1 MKVALAQINTTVGA
15 LQANTNKMLA
25 LIAQAREAGAE
36 LLMFP
41 ELAITGYPPM
51 DLLDRESFVEAN
63 LACLDELRKASHGLT
78 VVVGFVD
85 RNLTNK
91 GKRLF
96 NAAAVLQNGK
106 ITSVHHKT
114 LLPTYD
120 VFDEDRYFEPADL
133 VTPVNLLGHHVGVSI
148 CEDIWNDSDFWS
160 RRLYLSDPIESLW
173 RQGMDL
179 LLNISASP
187 FHTGKPQLRLAM
199 VQAACRKY
207 RLPAIYVNQVGGN
220 DGLVFDGHS
229 FIVDAQGHLLWM
241 GQGFAEEFVVLELDD
256 LKPMGGFNWDS
267 DMAMIE
273 KALVLGT
280 RDYLHKT
287 GFKSAVL
294 GLSGGIDSAITA
306 AIAAQALG
314 PENVLGV
321 AMPSQYSSEGSVT
334 DAEALA
340 KNLGIPY
347 REIPIQPI
355 FDSFRAALAPAFEGK
370 AEDVTEENLQARI
383 RGNLLMALSN
393 KFGHLLLTT
402 GNKSEMA
409 VGYCTLYGDMCGGL
423 AVIADLPK
431 TWVYDLAR
439 YMNRNGEVIPENTI
453 TKPPSA
459 ELRPDQTDQ
468 DTLPPYEILDG
479 ILQAYIEESKSNAE
493 IAELGYDR
501 EVVDWVIRKINF
513 NEYKRRQAPPGLKVT
528 RKAFGQG
535 RRYPIARGYD
545 G

>member
-15 LQANTNKMLA
+15 LEANTRRMLT
-25 LIAQAREAGAE
+25 LLDEARAAGAE
-36 LLMFP
+36 LVLFP

-51 DLLDRESFVEAN
+51 DLLDRDSFIEAN
-63 LACLDELRKASHGLT
+63 LACLETLRQASHGLH

-96 NAAAVLQNGK
+96 NAAAVLSQGK
-106 ITSVHHKT
+106 ISSIHHKT

-120 VFDEDRYFEPADL
+120 VFDEDRYFEPADR
-133 VTPVNLLGHHVGVSI
+133 VTPVNLLGHHAGVTI
-148 CEDIWNDSDFWS
+148 CEDLWNDSDFWS
-160 RRLYLSDPIESLW
+160 RRLYLSDPVESLW

-187 FHTGKPQLRLAM
+187 FHTGKPQLRLSM
-199 VQAACRKY
+199 LQAACRKY
-207 RLPAIYVNQVGGN
+207 RLPAIYLNQVGGN
-220 DGLVFDGHS
+220 DSLVFDGHS
-229 FIVDAQGHLLWM
+229 FIVNAEGQLVWM
-241 GQGFAEEFVVLELDD
+241 GKGFAEEFVILDLEQLQPLQD
-256 LKPMGGFNWDS
+256 FHWAE

-273 KALVLGT
+273 QALVLGT
-280 RDYLHKT
+280 RDYLRKT
-287 GFKSAVL
+287 GFKSVVL
-294 GLSGGIDSAITA
+294 GLSGGIDSAVTA
-306 AIAAQALG
+306 ALAAEALG

-321 AMPSQYSSEGSVT
+321 AMPSQYSSAGSVI

-340 KNLGIPY
+340 RNLGIRY
-347 REIPIQPI
+347 EKIPIQPL
-355 FDSFRAALAPAFEGK
+355 FDSFRTALEPLFAGQ

-431 TWVYDLAR
+431 TWVYELAR
-439 YMNRNGEVIPENTI
+439 YLNRARVVIPENTI
-453 TKPPSA
+453 NKPPSA
-459 ELRPDQTDQ
+459 ELRPHQTDQ
-468 DTLPPYEILDG
+468 DTLPPYDILDG
-479 ILQAYIEESKSNAE
+479 ILSAYIEGHQSQEQ
-493 IAELGYDR
+493 IAAMGYDPA
-501 EVVDWVIRKINF
+501 VVEWVIRRVNL

-535 RRYPIARGYD
+535 WRYPIARGYD